1 MLKLRLPLSLLFL
14 MLLNIH
20 KIINIIIIRLEMFD
34 DDHLDPSEMLF
45 KTLCSK
51 NKDLQTTNR
60 TEGGE
65 NYHPKDLPWH
75 VGTSNPRSLTQT
87 LILTL

>member
-1 MLKLRLPLSLLFL
+1 MLPGNWTNAISNHVKTEAPTLLFL

-51 NKDLQTTNR
+51 NKDLQTTNP
-60 TEGGE
+60 TTHGK
-65 NYHPKDLPWH
+65 NYHSKDLPWH
-75 VGTSNPRSLTQT
+75 VGTST
-87 LILTL
+87 